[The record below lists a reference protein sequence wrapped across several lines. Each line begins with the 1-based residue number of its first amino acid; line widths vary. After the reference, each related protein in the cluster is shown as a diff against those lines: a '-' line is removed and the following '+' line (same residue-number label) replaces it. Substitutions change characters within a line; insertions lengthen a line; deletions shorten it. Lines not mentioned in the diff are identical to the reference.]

1 MRLFFGNALWHLIE
15 QSDFMIKTVL
25 VMLLVASVACWA
37 LIFYKLNLFNLKD
50 KQLRETSKKINRI
63 TTRQELLKLTNEEA
77 NTLSGLVLLEY
88 VQEMQTIVQKKGK
101 HSEGKL
107 SDRDIDYL
115 DAKRFSVIDSLVYE
129 EESYLS
135 VLSVAAASGPLIG
148 LFGTI
153 WGLTNSFISISE
165 KQSADIVTI
174 APGMAEAL
182 MTTMAGLMLAI
193 PMLIMFHYLAGR
205 VRTIEHALGYLSDQ
219 IHNVVIRVM
228 VEGEEKH
235 ETMVSNEAP
244 KRPFVPGN

>member
-15 QSDFMIKTVL
+15 QSDFMIKGIL
-25 VMLLVASVACWA
+25 IALLVASVACWA
-37 LIFYKLNLFNLKD
+37 LIFYKWNLFNLKD
-50 KQLRETSKKINRI
+50 TQLRETSKKIRRV
-63 TTRQELLKLTNEEA
+63 TTRQELLHLTNEEA
-77 NTLSGLVLLEY
+77 HTLSGLVLLEY
-88 VQEMQTIVQKKGK
+88 VQEMQTIIQKK
-101 HSEGKL
+101 GKL

-135 VLSVAAASGPLIG
+135 VLSVAAASGPLVG
-148 LFGTI
+148 LFGTV

-182 MTTMAGLMLAI
+182 MTTMAGLMIAI
-193 PMLIMFHYLAGR
+193 PMLVMFHYLNGR
-205 VRTIEHALGYLSDQ
+205 VRHIEHALGYLSDQ
-219 IHNVVIRVM
+219 IHNVVVRVM
-228 VEGEEKH
+228 AEGEEKH
-235 ETMVSNEAP
+235 ETMVSNETA

>member
-15 QSDFMIKTVL
+15 QSDFMIKGIL
-25 VMLLVASVACWA
+25 VALLVASVACWA

-50 KQLRETSKKINRI
+50 KQLRETSKKIRRV
-63 TTRQELLKLTNEEA
+63 TTRQELLQLTNEEA

-88 VQEMQTIVQKKGK
+88 VQEMQTIIQKKGR
-101 HSEGKL
+101 L

-115 DAKRFSVIDSLVYE
+115 DAKRFSVVDSLVYE

-148 LFGTI
+148 LFGTV

-182 MTTMAGLMLAI
+182 MTTMAGLMIAI
-193 PMLIMFHYLAGR
+193 PMLVMFHYLNGR
-205 VRTIEHALGYLSDQ
+205 VRHIEHALGYLSDQ
-219 IHNVVIRVM
+219 IHNVVVRVM
-228 VEGEEKH
+228 GEGEEKH
-235 ETMVSNEAP
+235 ETILSNETP
-244 KRPFVPGN
+244 KRSFVPGN

>member
-135 VLSVAAASGPLIG
+135 VLSVAAASGE
-148 LFGTI
+148 
-153 WGLTNSFISISE
+153 SE
-165 KQSADIVTI
+165 
-174 APGMAEAL
+174 P
-182 MTTMAGLMLAI
+182 
-193 PMLIMFHYLAGR
+193 
-205 VRTIEHALGYLSDQ
+205 
-219 IHNVVIRVM
+219 
-228 VEGEEKH
+228 
-235 ETMVSNEAP
+235 
-244 KRPFVPGN
+244 